1 MTEEPDYPPQSPVVT
16 GILGRCPR
24 CGQGRM
30 FSGFINLA
38 PRCETCGLDY
48 GFADSGDGPAV
59 FVCLLAGFV
68 VLGIALWAELS
79 FEPPIW
85 VQLVIFLPLTLIVC
99 LGMLRPL
106 KGLLIA
112 QQFRTKAEDAQHPRL

>member
-1 MTEEPDYPPQSPVVT
+1 MNEEPDYPPQSPLTT

-24 CGQGRM
+24 CGKGRM
-30 FSGFINLA
+30 FNGFINLA
-38 PRCETCGLDY
+38 PRCDSCGLDY
-48 GFADSGDGPAV
+48 AFADSGDGPAV

-85 VQLVIFLPLTLIVC
+85 LQLVVFLPLTLIVC

-112 QQFRTKAEDAQHPRL
+112 QQFRTKAEDTQRPRM